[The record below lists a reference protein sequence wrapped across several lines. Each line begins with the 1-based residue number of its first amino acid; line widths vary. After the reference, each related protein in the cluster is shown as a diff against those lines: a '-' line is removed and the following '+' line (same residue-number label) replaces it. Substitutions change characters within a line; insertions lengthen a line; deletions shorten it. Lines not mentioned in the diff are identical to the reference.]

1 MAGRSSDFAPYFGA
15 SAVTA
20 NDSTVIPTSRALYV
34 GVTGDVTARLA
45 QGQTVTFKAAPVG
58 VLPVQV
64 DKVLSTG
71 TTATNILAL
80 Y

>member
-1 MAGRSSDFAPYFGA
+1 MGRSSDFAPYFGA
-15 SAVTA
+15 SAVTPA
-20 NDSTVIPTSRALYV
+20 DATVLATARALYI
-34 GVTGDVTARLA
+34 GVTGDVAVRTA

-64 DKVLSTG
+64 DKILSTG